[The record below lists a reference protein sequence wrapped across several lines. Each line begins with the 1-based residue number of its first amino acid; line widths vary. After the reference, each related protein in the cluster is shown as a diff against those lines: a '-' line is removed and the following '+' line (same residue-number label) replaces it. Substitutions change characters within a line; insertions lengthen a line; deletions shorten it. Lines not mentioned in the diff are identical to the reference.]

1 MERKKETIWLL
12 RILIIVLILIG
23 FYLLMLLSPW
33 WVEGVKKAGKILLPF
48 LLAGLITYL
57 LHPLVDKIEQWKV
70 PRFLSIL
77 LIYGLF
83 IGGTVWGVIKGGP
96 YLFDQVESLI
106 TQIPEWSQEFS
117 QTMTWIHQRAD
128 QFPPA
133 LHDAMEE
140 GIDRVEQSIQRGLGS
155 LLESWQLMFDGM
167 IVIFLLPFL
176 VFYLLKDLEA
186 FEKTVVQITPKKWRD
201 EGLLLVRAVDEAL
214 GGYIKGQVLVALAVG
229 LITTSALWLIGVPFP
244 VLLGIFAAL
253 MELIPYFG
261 AFLGAIPALLV
272 AATVSLRVLIITS
285 ITLLIIQQIEGN
297 VLSPL
302 IVGKS
307 VHLHPLLIIFALLL
321 GFEVAGVLGLI
332 LAVPVFV
339 IISKVIRAF
348 NEQKITWKT
357 AP

>member
-1 MERKKETIWLL
+1 M
-12 RILIIVLILIG
+12 
-23 FYLLMLLSPW
+23 S
-33 WVEGVKKAGKILLPF
+33 
-48 LLAGLITYL
+48 
-57 LHPLVDKIEQWKV
+57 
-70 PRFLSIL
+70 
-77 LIYGLF
+77 
-83 IGGTVWGVIKGGP
+83 
-96 YLFDQVESLI
+96 
-106 TQIPEWSQEFS
+106 
-117 QTMTWIHQRAD
+117 
-128 QFPPA
+128 
-133 LHDAMEE
+133 
-140 GIDRVEQSIQRGLGS
+140 
-155 LLESWQLMFDGM
+155 
-167 IVIFLLPFL
+167 
-176 VFYLLKDLEA
+176 FYLLKDLEA

-214 GGYIKGQVLVALAVG
+214 GGYIKGQVLVALAIG

-272 AATVSLRVLIITS
+272 AATVSFRVLIITS

-297 VLSPL
+297 LLSPL

-348 NEQKITWKT
+348 NEQKTTWKT